1 MGRSNNCRKSI
12 EKGCVMKPSKKDWLL
27 YREKIAG
34 WQEAY
39 MEKLI
44 KEYVDYLNGDE
55 PASTKFWRMEKRIK
69 QDKVSPGVSIELR
82 KKDMVF
88 DLVRLINERVITF
101 DDLEEFSD
109 ELREYVEF
117 IQQRLSY

>member
-1 MGRSNNCRKSI
+1 M
-12 EKGCVMKPSKKDWLL
+12 EPSKKDWLL

-69 QDKVSPGVSIELR
+69 
-82 KKDMVF
+82 
-88 DLVRLINERVITF
+88 
-101 DDLEEFSD
+101 
-109 ELREYVEF
+109 
-117 IQQRLSY
+117 